1 MIKMA
6 RELKYELVKK
16 IKKLSKTEGSSKELN
31 IIKWGDAEPVY
42 DIRKWRGESPTKGI
56 SLTKAEA
63 EELLKALQK
72 ELG

>member
-1 MIKMA
+1 MA

-16 IKKLSKTEGSSKELN
+16 IKKLSESELGSSKELN
-31 IIKWGDAEPVY
+31 VIKWGDAEPVY
-42 DIRKWRGESPTKGI
+42 DIRKWRSGQPTKGI

-63 EELLKALQK
+63 EELLKALKK